1 MDRVKAFV
9 GFSAVAGVLAPIFL
23 IDWGEFGALP
33 QTSRLGLIVMILFGI
48 AAERLRVSMVVG
60 DSGKSNSTNSVAYLP
75 LLATVLLFG
84 PGAAVLFLLI
94 AHVVGDFLIWKKK
107 TIKGVFN
114 VSQHVLSGCLAGV
127 AFYLTGGS
135 AAAIHGLTMDVPSG
149 AGAVSFSWVPLLTFG
164 IVYLGVN
171 HAMVS
176 QVLALATG
184 TRFLTV
190 WQQVVGKGGSNLFY
204 DVLVAPVAI
213 AIALMGM
220 HLGVWGLVM
229 AGLPLLAIRNA
240 HLGQFRLQQANQD
253 LLNALVKA
261 IETRDPYTSGHSL
274 RVANLARL
282 VAEGLGLSR
291 KLIEEVEQSALLH
304 DIGKIDARYTEI
316 LGKPSKLTPEER
328 EMIESHVTRGVE
340 LLETMSSVSASVI
353 KNVLHHHE
361 RWDGRGYPMRLAG
374 QDIPLGA
381 RIINVCDAVDAML
394 SDRPYRKALSL
405 ETVREE
411 LETYAGIQFDP
422 AVARVLIG
430 SEVLEQHSIEA
441 RGRRIVP
448 KPPPEIET
456 PPAARP
462 YRAKPSSVAS

>member
-1 MDRVKAFV
+1 LERVRKFV
-9 GFSAVAGVLAPIFL
+9 AFSAVAGILTPIL
-23 IDWGEFGALP
+23 VIDWGEFEALP
-33 QTSRLGLIVMILFGI
+33 ASSFSGLIVMILFGV
-48 AAERLRVSMVVG
+48 AAERLSVSMVVG
-60 DSGKSNSTNSVAYLP
+60 DSSKSNSTNSVAYLP

-84 PGAAVLFLLI
+84 PGAAVLFLAI
-94 AHVVGDFLIWKKK
+94 AHIVGDFLIWKKQ

-114 VSQHVLSGCLAGV
+114 VSQHIFSASIGGV
-127 AFYLTGGS
+127 AFYATGGQ
-135 AAAIHGLTMDVPSG
+135 AAAINGLSMGPPSPT
-149 AGAVSFSWVPLLTFG
+149 FSWIPLLAFG

-171 HAMVS
+171 HAMVARVVS
-176 QVLALATG
+176 LATG

-204 DVLVAPVAI
+204 DVLVAPVAV

-220 HLGVWGLVM
+220 HLGVGGLVM

-316 LGKPSKLTPEER
+316 LGKPSKLTAEER
-328 EMIESHVTRGVE
+328 AMIESHVTRGVE
-340 LLETMSSVSASVI
+340 LLETMSSVSAAVI

-361 RWDGRGYPMRLAG
+361 RWDGRGYPMKLAG

-405 ETVREE
+405 PTVRQE
-411 LETYAGIQFDP
+411 LDTFSGIQFDP
-422 AVARVLIG
+422 AVVKVLVN
-430 SEVLEQHSIEA
+430 SEVLEQHSIDA
-441 RGRRIVP
+441 RGRRALATVP
-448 KPPPEIET
+448 AIET
-456 PPAARP
+456 PPPAKS
-462 YRAKPSSVAS
+462 YRTRRSSVAS